1 MPYQLFHEHFPDQA
15 ERETRIIELSDSHPF
30 TGVPP
35 GEYGLLEAFCNEE
48 DCDCRRVMWMVS
60 SVREKRTVAVVAW
73 GWGSPRFYMN
83 WFGHDDPAIIQ
94 EIVKE
99 MRGPI
104 LNMASQQAP
113 YAPAILDMFIKFIL
127 TDKSYIARVKRHYTQ
142 FRNKIET
149 GSRFLA

>member
-83 WFGHDDPAIIQ
+83 WFGQDDPSIAQ

-127 TDKSYIARVKRHYTQ
+127 TDKSYIARVKRHYSQ